1 MAMAPPVFTREKVIL
16 LSFLTGGHF
25 MTHVLLVAYPVVAVL
40 VGDQLGFTSGT
51 QLLALISFTGVIYG
65 TGALFTGYL
74 ADRYDP
80 LAMITLGLIFST
92 VSSFGIAL
100 SINYAMLVV
109 FFALLGV
116 GLSFYHPAGLSYIS
130 KIFGPKNRG
139 KALGLN
145 GVGGDLGLVVSPV
158 ITVAIAQM
166 WTWRTAYLAWGF
178 VGLALVVFALFL
190 FGSRVLRP
198 TRNGTARPA
207 AGEGGE
213 GAGAS
218 KGRPRLQGRLDMTS
232 MEVVE
237 AVGPTD
243 KKAYWAGMKVILTAG
258 VLIVLVITIFRG
270 LLFHGVLEPLPTFL
284 NKQKGLTVRDAG
296 VLLSIMYILGAI
308 GEPIGGWVKDRY
320 SARNPLIVFSL
331 VCSGAVAIIVVAS
344 DPYVI
349 ITGMMLFG
357 FAMFMMM
364 SVVNTLVADVTPP
377 NVRATFYGVS
387 FFTRD
392 GIGFLAPLIVGA
404 IRDTTGTYLTAYW
417 VMAIFGVLTALVS
430 IAVERPRFGY
440 KETGVTPAR
449 GAR

>member
-1 MAMAPPVFTREKVIL
+1 MAMAPSVFTREKVIL

-25 MTHVLLVAYPVVAVL
+25 MTHVLLVAYPVIAVL
-40 VGDQLGFTSGT
+40 VGKQLGFTSGT
-51 QLLALISFTGVIYG
+51 ALLALISFTGVIYG

-80 LAMITLGLIFST
+80 LAMITMGLIFST

-100 SINYAMLVV
+100 SFNYAMLVV

-130 KIFGPKNRG
+130 KIFDPKNRG

-158 ITVAIAQM
+158 VTVAIAQ
-166 WTWRTAYLAWGF
+166 TWGWRSAYLAWGF

-198 TRNGTARPA
+198 TRNGVAREPA
-207 AGEGGE
+207 EGGE
-213 GAGAS
+213 GAPAPEH
-218 KGRPRLQGRLDMTS
+218 RPRLQGRLDMTS

-237 AVGPTD
+237 DVGPTS
-243 KKAYWAGMKVILTAG
+243 KKAYWAGMRVILTAS
-258 VLIVLVITIFRG
+258 VLIVLIITIFRG

-284 NKQKGLTVRDAG
+284 NKEKGLTVFDAG
-296 VLLSIMYILGAI
+296 VLISIMYILGAV
-308 GEPIGGWVKDRY
+308 GEPIGGWIKDR
-320 SARNPLIVFSL
+320 SGARNPLIVFSL
-331 VCSGAVAIIVVAS
+331 VCSGAVAIIILSS
-344 DPYVI
+344 DPYII

-392 GIGFLAPLIVGA
+392 GIGFLAPLMVGA
-404 IRDTTGTYLTAYW
+404 IRDVSGTYLTAYW

-440 KETGVTPAR
+440 KETAVTPAR

>member
-1 MAMAPPVFTREKVIL
+1 MAPSVFTRDKVIL

-25 MTHVLLVAYPVVAVL
+25 ITHVLLVAYPVIAVL
-40 VGDQLGFTSGT
+40 VGEQLGFTSRT
-51 QLLALISFTGVIYG
+51 EILSLITFTGVIYG

-80 LAMITLGLIFST
+80 LAMITMGLIFST

-100 SINYAMLVV
+100 SFNYWMMVA

-158 ITVAIAQM
+158 VTVAIAQGLG
-166 WTWRTAYLAWGF
+166 WRTAYMTWGV
-178 VGLALVVFALFL
+178 VGLVLVVFALFL

-198 TRNGTARPA
+198 TRNGTAIGGTDGGDDGPA
-207 AGEGGE
+207 PN
-213 GAGAS
+213 
-218 KGRPRLQGRLDMTS
+218 GRPRLQGRLDMTS
-232 MEVVE
+232 MVVVE
-237 AVGPTD
+237 EVGPTS
-243 KKAYWAGMKVILTAG
+243 KKAYWAGMRVILTAS
-258 VLIVLVITIFRG
+258 VIIVLTITIFRG

-284 NKQKGLTVRDAG
+284 NQEKGLTVLDAG
-296 VLLSIMYILGAI
+296 VLISIMYILGAI
-308 GEPIGGWVKDRY
+308 GEPIGGWVKDR
-320 SARNPLIVFSL
+320 SGARNPLIVFSL
-331 VCSGAVAIIVVAS
+331 VCSGAVALLVVS
-344 DPYVI
+344 TDPYLTI
-349 ITGMMLFG
+349 SAMMLFG

-377 NVRATFYGVS
+377 EVRATFYGVS

-392 GIGFLAPLIVGA
+392 GIGFLAPLMVGA
-404 IRDTTGTYLTAYW
+404 IADASGTFITAYW

-430 IAVERPRFGY
+430 VAVERPRFGY
-440 KETGVTPAR
+440 KERVTPAR

>member
-1 MAMAPPVFTREKVIL
+1 MAPSVFTRDKVIL

-25 MTHVLLVAYPVVAVL
+25 MTHVLLVAYPVIAVL
-40 VGDQLGFTSGT
+40 VGEQLGFTSPT

-80 LAMITLGLIFST
+80 LAMITLGLLFST
-92 VSSFGIAL
+92 ISSFGIAL
-100 SINYAMLVV
+100 SINYWMMVV

-158 ITVAIAQM
+158 VTVAIAQGLG
-166 WTWRTAYLAWGF
+166 WRTAYMTWGV
-178 VGLALVVFALFL
+178 VGLVLVVFALFL

-198 TRNGTARPA
+198 TRNGTAIGGMDGGDDGPA
-207 AGEGGE
+207 PN
-213 GAGAS
+213 
-218 KGRPRLQGRLDMTS
+218 GRPRLQGRLDMTS

-237 AVGPTD
+237 EVGPTS
-243 KKAYWAGMKVILTAG
+243 KKAYWAGMRVILTAS
-258 VLIVLVITIFRG
+258 VIIVLTITIFRG

-284 NKQKGLTVRDAG
+284 NKEKGLTVFNAG
-296 VLLSIMYILGAI
+296 VLISIMYILGAI
-308 GEPIGGWVKDRY
+308 GEPIGGWVKDR
-320 SARNPLIVFSL
+320 SGARNPLIVFSL
-331 VCSGAVAIIVVAS
+331 VCSGAVVLLVVSSNPYLIISA
-344 DPYVI
+344 
-349 ITGMMLFG
+349 MMLFG

-377 NVRATFYGVS
+377 EVRATFYGVS

-392 GIGFLAPLIVGA
+392 GIGFLAPLMVGA
-404 IRDTTGTYLTAYW
+404 IATASGTYLTAYW

-430 IAVERPRFGY
+430 VAVERPRFGY
-440 KETGVTPAR
+440 KERVTPAR

>member
-1 MAMAPPVFTREKVIL
+1 MAPSVFTREKVIL

-51 QLLALISFTGVIYG
+51 ALLALISFTGVIYG

-100 SINYAMLVV
+100 SFNYGMLVV

-158 ITVAIAQM
+158 VTVAIATA
-166 WTWRTAYLAWGF
+166 WDWRTAYLVWGF

-198 TRNGTARPA
+198 TRNGSAR
-207 AGEGGE
+207 AGSEGGAPPE
-213 GAGAS
+213 
-218 KGRPRLQGRLDMTS
+218 GRPRLQGMLDMTS

-237 AVGPTD
+237 EVGPTS
-243 KKAYWAGMKVILTAG
+243 KKEYWAGMRVILTAS
-258 VLIVLVITIFRG
+258 VIIVLTITIFRG

-284 NKQKGLTVRDAG
+284 NKEKHLDVLDAG
-296 VLLSIMYILGAI
+296 VLISIMYILGAI
-308 GEPIGGWVKDRY
+308 GEPIGGWVKDR
-320 SARNPLIVFSL
+320 SGARNPLIVFSL
-331 VCSGAVAIIVVAS
+331 VCSGAVAIIVLAN
-344 DPYVI
+344 DPYLI

-392 GIGFLAPLIVGA
+392 GIGFLAPLMVGA
-404 IRDTTGTYLTAYW
+404 IADASGTYLTAYW

-440 KETGVTPAR
+440 KEAVTPAR

>member
-1 MAMAPPVFTREKVIL
+1 MAPSVFTREKVIL

-25 MTHVLLVAYPVVAVL
+25 MTHVLLVAYPVIAVL

-51 QLLALISFTGVIYG
+51 ALLALISLTGVIYG

-80 LAMITLGLIFST
+80 LAMITMGLIFST
-92 VSSFGIAL
+92 ASSFGIAL
-100 SINYAMLVV
+100 SFNYAMLVV

-158 ITVAIAQM
+158 VTVAIARM
-166 WTWRTAYLAWGF
+166 WTWRTAYLVWGF

-198 TRNGTARPA
+198 TRNGVARTMA
-207 AGEGGE
+207 EGDEGGPPQE
-213 GAGAS
+213 DG
-218 KGRPRLQGRLDMTS
+218 PRLQGRLDMTS

-237 AVGPTD
+237 DVGPTS
-243 KKAYWAGMKVILTAG
+243 KKAYWAGMRVILTAS
-258 VLIVLVITIFRG
+258 VLIVLTITIFRG
-270 LLFHGVLEPLPTFL
+270 LLFHGILEPLPTFL
-284 NKQKGLTVRDAG
+284 NKEKDLTVSDAG
-296 VLLSIMYILGAI
+296 ILISIMYIFGAI

-331 VCSGAVAIIVVAS
+331 VCSGAVAIIVLAN
-344 DPYVI
+344 DPYII

-392 GIGFLAPLIVGA
+392 GIGFLAPIMVGA
-404 IRDTTGTYLTAYW
+404 IADASGTFITAYW

-440 KETGVTPAR
+440 KETAVTPAR

>member
-1 MAMAPPVFTREKVIL
+1 MAPSVFTREKVIL

-25 MTHVLLVAYPVVAVL
+25 MTHVLLVAYPVIAVL

-51 QLLALISFTGVIYG
+51 ALLALISLTGVIYG

-80 LAMITLGLIFST
+80 LAMITMGLIFST
-92 VSSFGIAL
+92 ASSFGIAL
-100 SINYAMLVV
+100 SFNYAMLVV

-158 ITVAIAQM
+158 VTVAIARM
-166 WTWRTAYLAWGF
+166 WTWRTAYLVWGF

-198 TRNGTARPA
+198 TRNGVARTMA
-207 AGEGGE
+207 EGDEGGPPQE
-213 GAGAS
+213 DG
-218 KGRPRLQGRLDMTS
+218 PRLQGRLDMTS

-237 AVGPTD
+237 DVGPTS
-243 KKAYWAGMKVILTAG
+243 KKAYWAGMRVILTAS
-258 VLIVLVITIFRG
+258 VLIVLTITIFRG
-270 LLFHGVLEPLPTFL
+270 LLFHGILEPLPTFL
-284 NKQKGLTVRDAG
+284 NKEKDLTVSDAG
-296 VLLSIMYILGAI
+296 ILISIMYILGAI

-331 VCSGAVAIIVVAS
+331 VCSGAVAIIVLAN
-344 DPYVI
+344 DPYII

-392 GIGFLAPLIVGA
+392 GIGFLAPIMVGA
-404 IRDTTGTYLTAYW
+404 IADASGTFITAYW

-440 KETGVTPAR
+440 KETAVTPAR